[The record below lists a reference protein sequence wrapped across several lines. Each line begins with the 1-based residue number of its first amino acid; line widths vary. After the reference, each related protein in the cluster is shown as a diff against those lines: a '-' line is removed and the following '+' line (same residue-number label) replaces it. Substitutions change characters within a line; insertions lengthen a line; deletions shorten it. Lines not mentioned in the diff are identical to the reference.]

1 MSHQLVVSS
10 DSSRSINLNSQVLR
24 GLAILS
30 IILHNYTH
38 WMYGAI
44 FENEFTYQEWHVSKL
59 LNYLSHPDGRLPLQL
74 LSFFG
79 HYGVVI
85 FVFLSAYGLEK
96 KYGRTTK
103 EVRPLPFIWT
113 HYLKLLSMCIV
124 GYIGYLLL
132 MIRLVGLPENG
143 FLEASYLLSMT
154 SNLYTTQ
161 LGGPHIPG
169 PYWYFGLML
178 QLYIVYRLFLFRRSW
193 NVVAVAIIISCI
205 AQAVVTPNG
214 DAMLWLRNNFIGSIL
229 PFGLGLLY
237 ARYEGAIKLRKR
249 VHSLIALVSV
259 ILIYTTSLSFI
270 PWLFTPIFVC
280 SLGIS
285 SSQLLPQ
292 RIQSPIIW
300 VGEIS
305 AAIFVSHP
313 IVRKSVLILNDKF
326 ELQPYLSVLIFLVG
340 ALLVGWGFQPI
351 LNRSTKLFM
360 KLAKH

>member
-1 MSHQLVVSS
+1 MSHQSAVSS

-38 WMYGAI
+38 WMHGAI
-44 FENEFTYQEWHVSKL
+44 FENEFMYQSWHVSKL
-59 LNYLSHPDGRLPLQL
+59 LDYLSHPDGRLPLQFF
-74 LSFFG
+74 SFFG

-161 LGGPHIPG
+161 LGPHIPG
-169 PYWYFGLML
+169 PYWYFGLIL
-178 QLYIVYRLFLFRRSW
+178 QLYVVYRLFLFRRSW

-205 AQAVVTPNG
+205 AQAVVSPDG
-214 DAMLWLRNNFIGSIL
+214 ASMEWLRNNFIGSLL

-237 ARYEGAIKLRKR
+237 ARYEEDLQLSKKAYALTALA
-249 VHSLIALVSV
+249 SIAL
-259 ILIYTTSLSFI
+259 IFATSLSFI
-270 PWLFTPIFVC
+270 SWITTPLFVC
-280 SLGIS
+280 TLSIS
-285 SSQLLPQ
+285 CSQLLPEV
-292 RIQSPIIW
+292 INKPLAWI
-300 VGEIS
+300 GGIS

-313 IVRKSVLILNDKF
+313 IVRKLCLNLSDMF
-326 ELQPYLSVLIFLVG
+326 HISPYLSVFTFFIG
-340 ALLVGWGFQPI
+340 ALLLGVVFQPI
-351 LNRSTKLFM
+351 LDRSAKLFM

>member
-1 MSHQLVVSS
+1 MPHQSAASS

-44 FENEFTYQEWHVSKL
+44 FENEFTYQSWHVSKL
-59 LNYLSHPDGRLPLQL
+59 LDYLSHPDGRLPLQL
-74 LSFFG
+74 FSFFG

-161 LGGPHIPG
+161 LGPHIPG

-178 QLYIVYRLFLFRRSW
+178 QLYVVYRLFLFRRSW

-205 AQAVVTPNG
+205 AQAVVSPDG
-214 DAMLWLRNNFIGSIL
+214 ASMEWLRNNFIGSLL

-237 ARYEGAIKLRKR
+237 ARYEEDLQLSKMAYALTALA
-249 VHSLIALVSV
+249 SIAL
-259 ILIYTTSLSFI
+259 IFATSLSFI
-270 PWLFTPIFVC
+270 SWITTPLFVC
-280 SLGIS
+280 TLSIS
-285 SSQLLPQ
+285 CSQLLPEV
-292 RIQSPIIW
+292 INKPLAWI
-300 VGEIS
+300 GGIS

-313 IVRKSVLILNDKF
+313 IVRKLCLNLSDMF
-326 ELQPYLSVLIFLVG
+326 HISPYLSVFTFFIG
-340 ALLVGWGFQPI
+340 ALLLGVVFQPI
-351 LNRSTKLFM
+351 LDRSAKLFM

>member
-1 MSHQLVVSS
+1 MSHQSAASS

-44 FENEFTYQEWHVSKL
+44 FENEFTYQSWHVSKL
-59 LNYLSHPDGRLPLQL
+59 LDYLSHPDGRLPLQL
-74 LSFFG
+74 FSFFG

-161 LGGPHIPG
+161 LGPHIPG

-205 AQAVVTPNG
+205 AQAVVSPDG
-214 DAMLWLRNNFIGSIL
+214 ASMEWLRNNFIGSLL

-237 ARYEGAIKLRKR
+237 ARYEEDLQLNKMAYALTALA
-249 VHSLIALVSV
+249 SIAL
-259 ILIYTTSLSFI
+259 IFATSLSFI
-270 PWLFTPIFVC
+270 SWITTPLFVC
-280 SLGIS
+280 TLSIS
-285 SSQLLPQ
+285 CSQLLPEV
-292 RIQSPIIW
+292 INKPLAWI
-300 VGEIS
+300 GGIS

-313 IVRKSVLILNDKF
+313 IVRKLCLNLSDMF
-326 ELQPYLSVLIFLVG
+326 HISPYLSVFTFFIG
-340 ALLVGWGFQPI
+340 ALLLGVVFQPI
-351 LNRSTKLFM
+351 LDRSAKLFM

>member
-1 MSHQLVVSS
+1 MSHQSAASS

-44 FENEFTYQEWHVSKL
+44 FENEFTYQSWHVSKL
-59 LNYLSHPDGRLPLQL
+59 LDYLSHPDGRLPLQL
-74 LSFFG
+74 FSFFG

-161 LGGPHIPG
+161 LGPHIPG

-178 QLYIVYRLFLFRRSW
+178 QLYIIYRLILFRRSW
-193 NVVAVAIIISCI
+193 GVIVGAILLSCI
-205 AQAVVTPNG
+205 AQAVVVPDSVTM
-214 DAMLWLRNNFIGSIL
+214 AWLRNNFIGSIL

-237 ARYEGAIKLRKR
+237 ARYEEDIQLSKISYGIIML
-249 VHSLIALVSV
+249 SSI
-259 ILIYTTSLSFI
+259 ILIFATSLSFI
-270 PWLFTPIFVC
+270 PWITTPLFVC
-280 SLGIS
+280 TLGIS
-285 SSQLLPQ
+285 ASQLLPKAV
-292 RIQSPIIW
+292 PPPLAW
-300 VGEIS
+300 VGSIS
-305 AAIFVSHP
+305 AAIFISHP
-313 IVRKSVLILNDKF
+313 IVRKLSLNLADKF
-326 ELQPYLSVLIFLVG
+326 HYSPYLSVFTFLIG
-340 ALLVGWGFQPI
+340 ALLVGAIFQPI
-351 LNRSTKLFM
+351 LDRSAKLFM

>member
-1 MSHQLVVSS
+1 MSHQSAVSS

-38 WMYGAI
+38 WMHGAI
-44 FENEFTYQEWHVSKL
+44 FENEFMYQSWHVSKL
-59 LNYLSHPDGRLPLQL
+59 LDYLSHPDGRLPLQFF
-74 LSFFG
+74 SFFG

-161 LGGPHIPG
+161 LGPHIPG
-169 PYWYFGLML
+169 PYWYFGLIL
-178 QLYIVYRLFLFRRSW
+178 QLYVVYRLFLFRRSW

-205 AQAVVTPNG
+205 AQAVVSPDG
-214 DAMLWLRNNFIGSIL
+214 ASMEWLRNNFIGSLL

-237 ARYEGAIKLRKR
+237 ARYEEDLQLSKMAYALTALA
-249 VHSLIALVSV
+249 SIAL
-259 ILIYTTSLSFI
+259 IFATSLSFI
-270 PWLFTPIFVC
+270 SWITTPLFVC
-280 SLGIS
+280 TLSIS
-285 SSQLLPQ
+285 CSQLLPEV
-292 RIQSPIIW
+292 INKPLAWI
-300 VGEIS
+300 GGIS

-313 IVRKSVLILNDKF
+313 IVRKLCLNLSDMF
-326 ELQPYLSVLIFLVG
+326 HISPYLSVFTFFIG
-340 ALLVGWGFQPI
+340 ALLLGVVFQPI
-351 LNRSTKLFM
+351 LDRSAKLFM

>member
-1 MSHQLVVSS
+1 MPHQSAVSS
-10 DSSRSINLNSQVLR
+10 NSSQSINLNSQVLR

-38 WMYGAI
+38 WMHGAI
-44 FENEFTYQEWHVSKL
+44 FENEFMYQSWHVSKL
-59 LNYLSHPDGRLPLQL
+59 LDYLSHPDERLPLQL
-74 LSFFG
+74 FSFFG

-124 GYIGYLLL
+124 GYAAYLLL
-132 MIRLVGLPENG
+132 NAFYVSYPASTIFGVLSRLTMLC
-143 FLEASYLLSMT
+143 
-154 SNLYTTQ
+154 NLQICSFDTFA
-161 LGGPHIPG
+161 PG

-178 QLYIVYRLFLFRRSW
+178 QLYVVYRLLLFRRSW
-193 NVVAVAIIISCI
+193 GVIVGAILVCSI
-205 AQAVVTPNG
+205 AQAFVTPDG
-214 DAMLWLRNNFIGSIL
+214 AVMTWLRTNFVGSVL

-237 ARYEGAIKLRKR
+237 ARYEEDIQLSKTAYGI
-249 VHSLIALVSV
+249 IALAS
-259 ILIYTTSLSFI
+259 ITLIFVTSLSFL
-270 PWLFTPIFVC
+270 PWITTPIFVC
-280 SLGIS
+280 ALGIS
-285 SSQLLPQ
+285 CTQLLPQ
-292 RIQSPIIW
+292 SVNKPLAW
-300 VGEIS
+300 VGGIS

-313 IVRKSVLILNDKF
+313 IVRQLGLALAEKLHFSPYQSVLTF
-326 ELQPYLSVLIFLVG
+326 LISALLLG
-340 ALLVGWGFQPI
+340 ALFQPI

>member
-1 MSHQLVVSS
+1 MPHQSAVSS
-10 DSSRSINLNSQVLR
+10 NSSQSINLNSQVLR

-59 LNYLSHPDGRLPLQL
+59 LDYLSHPDGRLPLQL
-74 LSFFG
+74 FSFFG

-161 LGGPHIPG
+161 LGPHIPG

-205 AQAVVTPNG
+205 AQAVVSPDG
-214 DAMLWLRNNFIGSIL
+214 ASMEWLRNNFIGSLL

-237 ARYEGAIKLRKR
+237 ARYEEDLQLNKMVYALTALA
-249 VHSLIALVSV
+249 SIAL
-259 ILIYTTSLSFI
+259 IFATSLSFI
-270 PWLFTPIFVC
+270 SWITTPLFVC
-280 SLGIS
+280 TLSIS
-285 SSQLLPQ
+285 CSQLLPEV
-292 RIQSPIIW
+292 INKPLAWI
-300 VGEIS
+300 GGIS

-313 IVRKSVLILNDKF
+313 IVRKLCLNLSDMF
-326 ELQPYLSVLIFLVG
+326 HIPPYLSVFTFFIG
-340 ALLVGWGFQPI
+340 ALLLGVVFQPI
-351 LNRSTKLFM
+351 LDRSTKLFL

>member
-1 MSHQLVVSS
+1 MSHQSAGSS

-44 FENEFTYQEWHVSKL
+44 FENEFTYQSWHVSKL
-59 LNYLSHPDGRLPLQL
+59 LDYLSHPDGRLPLQL
-74 LSFFG
+74 FSFFG

-161 LGGPHIPG
+161 LGPHIPG

-178 QLYIVYRLFLFRRSW
+178 QLYVVYRLFLFRRSW

-205 AQAVVTPNG
+205 AQAVVSPDG
-214 DAMLWLRNNFIGSIL
+214 ASMEWLRNNFIGSLL

-237 ARYEGAIKLRKR
+237 ARYEEDLQLSKMAYALTALA
-249 VHSLIALVSV
+249 SIAL
-259 ILIYTTSLSFI
+259 IFATSLSFI
-270 PWLFTPIFVC
+270 SWITTPLFVC
-280 SLGIS
+280 TLSIS
-285 SSQLLPQ
+285 CSQLLPEV
-292 RIQSPIIW
+292 INKPLAWI
-300 VGEIS
+300 GGIS

-313 IVRKSVLILNDKF
+313 IVRKLCLNLSDMF
-326 ELQPYLSVLIFLVG
+326 HISPYLSVFTFFIG
-340 ALLVGWGFQPI
+340 ALLLGVVFQPI
-351 LNRSTKLFM
+351 LDRSAKLFM

>member
-1 MSHQLVVSS
+1 MSHQSAVSS

-74 LSFFG
+74 FSFFG

-161 LGGPHIPG
+161 LGPHIPG
-169 PYWYFGLML
+169 PYWYFGLIL
-178 QLYIVYRLFLFRRSW
+178 QLYVVYRLFLFRRSW

-205 AQAVVTPNG
+205 AQAVVSPDG
-214 DAMLWLRNNFIGSIL
+214 ASMEWLRNNFIGSLL

-237 ARYEGAIKLRKR
+237 ARYEEDLQLSKMAYALTALA
-249 VHSLIALVSV
+249 SIAL
-259 ILIYTTSLSFI
+259 IFATSLSFI
-270 PWLFTPIFVC
+270 SWITTPLFVC
-280 SLGIS
+280 TLSIS
-285 SSQLLPQ
+285 CSQLLPEV
-292 RIQSPIIW
+292 INKPLAWI
-300 VGEIS
+300 GGIS

-313 IVRKSVLILNDKF
+313 IVRKLCLNLSDMF
-326 ELQPYLSVLIFLVG
+326 HISPYLSVFTFFIG
-340 ALLVGWGFQPI
+340 ALLLGVVFQPI
-351 LNRSTKLFM
+351 LDRSAKLFM

>member
-1 MSHQLVVSS
+1 MSHQSAASS

-124 GYIGYLLL
+124 GYAAYLLL
-132 MIRLVGLPENG
+132 MIRLTGVPENG
-143 FLEASYLLSMT
+143 LLNASYLLSMT
-154 SNLYTTQ
+154 SNLYTPQ
-161 LGGPHIPG
+161 LGPHIPG
-169 PYWYFGLML
+169 PYWYFGLMF
-178 QLYIVYRLFLFRRSW
+178 QLYIIYRLFLFRRSW
-193 NVVAVAIIISCI
+193 SVVTGAILISCI
-205 AQAVVTPNG
+205 AQAAISPDG
-214 DAMLWLRNNFIGSIL
+214 APMEWLRNNFIGSLL

-237 ARYEGAIKLRKR
+237 ARYEEDLQLSKITYALTAI
-249 VHSLIALVSV
+249 VSIALIFV
-259 ILIYTTSLSFI
+259 TSLSFI
-270 PWLFTPIFVC
+270 SWITTPFFVC
-280 SLGIS
+280 TLGIS
-285 SSQLLPQ
+285 CSRLLPKG
-292 RIQSPIIW
+292 INKPLAW
-300 VGEIS
+300 VGGIS

-313 IVRKSVLILNDKF
+313 IVRKLCLNLSDKF
-326 ELQPYLSVLIFLVG
+326 HISPYLSVLAFLIG
-340 ALLVGWGFQPI
+340 ALFLGIIFQPI
-351 LNRSTKLFM
+351 LDRSTKFFL

>member
-1 MSHQLVVSS
+1 MSHQSAASS

-44 FENEFTYQEWHVSKL
+44 FENEFTYQSWHVSKL
-59 LNYLSHPDGRLPLQL
+59 LDYLSHPDGRLPLQL
-74 LSFFG
+74 FSFFG

-161 LGGPHIPG
+161 LGPHIPG

-178 QLYIVYRLFLFRRSW
+178 QLYVVYRLFLFRRSW

-205 AQAVVTPNG
+205 AQAVVSPDG
-214 DAMLWLRNNFIGSIL
+214 ASMEWLRNNFIGSLL

-237 ARYEGAIKLRKR
+237 ARYEEDLQLSKMAYALTALA
-249 VHSLIALVSV
+249 SIAL
-259 ILIYTTSLSFI
+259 IFATSLSFI
-270 PWLFTPIFVC
+270 SWITTPLFVC
-280 SLGIS
+280 TLSIS
-285 SSQLLPQ
+285 CSQLLPEV
-292 RIQSPIIW
+292 INKPLAWI
-300 VGEIS
+300 GGIS

-313 IVRKSVLILNDKF
+313 IVRKLCLNLSDMF
-326 ELQPYLSVLIFLVG
+326 HISPYLSVFTFFIG
-340 ALLVGWGFQPI
+340 ALLLGVVFQPI
-351 LNRSTKLFM
+351 LDRSAKLFM

>member
-1 MSHQLVVSS
+1 MH
-10 DSSRSINLNSQVLR
+10 
-24 GLAILS
+24 
-30 IILHNYTH
+30 
-38 WMYGAI
+38 GAI
-44 FENEFTYQEWHVSKL
+44 FENEFTYQAWHVSKL
-59 LNYLSHPDGRLPLQL
+59 LDYLSHPDGRLPLQL
-74 LSFFG
+74 FSFFG

-103 EVRPLPFIWT
+103 EVPIFPFIWT

-124 GYIGYLLL
+124 GYAGYLLL
-132 MIRLVGLPENG
+132 NSLYTDYPSSTVYIV
-143 FLEASYLLSMT
+143 LSQISML
-154 SNLYTTQ
+154 SNLYTY
-161 LGGPHIPG
+161 PSDPFVPG
-169 PYWYFGLML
+169 PYWYFGLMFE
-178 QLYIVYRLFLFRRSW
+178 LYIVYRVFLFQRSW
-193 NVVAVAIIISCI
+193 KIIIGAIILSVI
-205 AQAVVTPNG
+205 AQAVVAPNG

-249 VHSLIALVSV
+249 DHSLIALASV

-292 RIQSPIIW
+292 RIQSSIIW
-300 VGEIS
+300 VGGIS

-313 IVRKSVLILNDKF
+313 IVRKAVLILNDKF
-326 ELQPYLSVLIFLVG
+326 ELQPYLSVLIFLIG

>member
-1 MSHQLVVSS
+1 MSHQSAASS

-59 LNYLSHPDGRLPLQL
+59 LDYLSHPDGRLPLQL
-74 LSFFG
+74 FSFFG

-85 FVFLSAYGLEK
+85 FIFLSAYGLEK

-161 LGGPHIPG
+161 LGPHIPG

-205 AQAVVTPNG
+205 AQAVVSPDG
-214 DAMLWLRNNFIGSIL
+214 ASMEWLRNNFIGSLL

-237 ARYEGAIKLRKR
+237 ARYEEDLQLSKMAYALTALA
-249 VHSLIALVSV
+249 SIAL
-259 ILIYTTSLSFI
+259 IFATSLSFI
-270 PWLFTPIFVC
+270 SWITTPLFVC
-280 SLGIS
+280 TLSIS
-285 SSQLLPQ
+285 CSQLLPEV
-292 RIQSPIIW
+292 INKPLAW
-300 VGEIS
+300 VGGIS

-313 IVRKSVLILNDKF
+313 IVRKLCLNLSDKF
-326 ELQPYLSVLIFLVG
+326 HISPYLSVFIFFIG
-340 ALLVGWGFQPI
+340 ALLLGVVFQPI
-351 LNRSTKLFM
+351 LDRSSKLFM

>member
-1 MSHQLVVSS
+1 MSHQSAVSS

-38 WMYGAI
+38 WMHGAI
-44 FENEFTYQEWHVSKL
+44 SENEFMYQSWHVSKL
-59 LNYLSHPDGRLPLQL
+59 LDYLSHPDERLLLQL
-74 LSFFG
+74 FSFFG

-161 LGGPHIPG
+161 LGPHIPG
-169 PYWYFGLML
+169 PYWYFGLIL
-178 QLYIVYRLFLFRRSW
+178 QLYVVYRLFLFRRSW

-205 AQAVVTPNG
+205 AQAVVSPDG
-214 DAMLWLRNNFIGSIL
+214 ASMEWLRNNFIGSLL

-237 ARYEGAIKLRKR
+237 ARYEEDLQLSKMAYALTALA
-249 VHSLIALVSV
+249 SIAL
-259 ILIYTTSLSFI
+259 IFATSLSFI
-270 PWLFTPIFVC
+270 SWITTPLFVC
-280 SLGIS
+280 TLSIS
-285 SSQLLPQ
+285 CSQLLPEV
-292 RIQSPIIW
+292 INKPLAWI
-300 VGEIS
+300 GGIS

-313 IVRKSVLILNDKF
+313 IVRKLCLNLSDMF
-326 ELQPYLSVLIFLVG
+326 HISPYLSVFTFFIG
-340 ALLVGWGFQPI
+340 ALLLGVVFQPI
-351 LNRSTKLFM
+351 LDRSAKLFM